1 MFNVPLGSKDVKSF
15 RFMHYLDEKSDYS
28 CKLASGDAGFSTE
41 ASIVAHPAGPEG
53 IESEVDVA
61 FEPTRIGSNF
71 KDTLLVKS
79 AVAGEFICPVIG
91 RCIAPKPQGPFDVKG
106 KGEVP
111 FKNIFPKEV
120 AFHCTVDNPAFSVNK
135 ERIPEKKATAI
146 AISYQAR
153 EGRPSTTKL
162 TVTCPESPEPW
173 LFYLQGN

>member
-106 KGEVP
+106 KGVQE
-111 FKNIFPKEV
+111 
-120 AFHCTVDNPAFSVNK
+120 HFS
-135 ERIPEKKATAI
+135 
-146 AISYQAR
+146 
-153 EGRPSTTKL
+153 EGGRLPL
-162 TVTCPESPEPW
+162 HGGQPR
-173 LFYLQGN
+173 LLGAQGGEDHSEEGNGDSHLVSG